1 MRSLPLLCLL
11 FACETNK
18 PAGTDD
24 TASSSPDDTAPVA
37 GDCTPI
43 DVTAE
48 ITDVT
53 TVVRVTW
60 TTEEPTAGYVE
71 FGGENYG
78 RYTPTTEVGTEHEVL
93 LLGMPA
99 DTELHYRIVP
109 DQEGCEADVDR
120 TVMTGS
126 LPSGL
131 YPTRVTGTSS
141 FHGYQVLPLQG
152 TQYAVVIVDE
162 WGHYVWYHLLDET
175 EGNLMRAFLSADGE
189 TVNYM
194 LAGPQSDLS
203 QGTVVR
209 VSLDGSERTEMA
221 CPNCD
226 HDIVELPDATLTAI
240 VVNIDNATGAAWD
253 TLVEFA
259 PDGSQ
264 TKVFDAADHWD
275 PDELGIETAGNW
287 THGNALDYDPVED
300 VYYLSM
306 KNLESLAKIDR
317 ATGEVYW
324 TMNGRLNQFDWGDS
338 ELVQMHHQFEVI
350 DEDSI
355 LFFEN
360 GSTDRGYSQAVEV
373 SFDDEAMT
381 AEEVWTYQN
390 DPPLFVFAKGDVHR
404 FEDGNTQVVW
414 SSSGQI
420 QHVTPEGDV
429 EWQMDLDLGQ
439 SITFVHMVSSMY
451 ASQW

>member
-1 MRSLPLLCLL
+1 
-11 FACETNK
+11 
-18 PAGTDD
+18 
-24 TASSSPDDTAPVA
+24 
-37 GDCTPI
+37 
-43 DVTAE
+43 
-48 ITDVT
+48 
-53 TVVRVTW
+53 
-60 TTEEPTAGYVE
+60 
-71 FGGENYG
+71 
-78 RYTPTTEVGTEHEVL
+78 
-93 LLGMPA
+93 
-99 DTELHYRIVP
+99 
-109 DQEGCEADVDR
+109 
-120 TVMTGS
+120 
-126 LPSGL
+126 
-131 YPTRVTGTSS
+131 
-141 FHGYQVLPLQG
+141 
-152 TQYAVVIVDE
+152 
-162 WGHYVWYHLLDET
+162 
-175 EGNLMRAFLSADGE
+175 MRAFLSADGE

-203 QGTVVR
+203 QGIVVR

-221 CPNCD
+221 CPYCD

-240 VVNIDNATGAAWD
+240 VVTPGEGGATAD
-253 TLVEFA
+253 SLVEFA
-259 PDGSQ
+259 PDGTQ
-264 TKVFDAADHWD
+264 TTIFNAWDHWD
-275 PDELGIETAGNW
+275 PNDLSVEPVGNW

-317 ATGEVYW
+317 ATGEVIW
-324 TMNGRLNQFDWGDS
+324 TMNGQLNQFDWGDS
-338 ELVQMHHQFEVI
+338 TLVQMHHQFEVI

-373 SFDDEAMT
+373 EFDDEAMT
-381 AEEVWTYQN
+381 AQEVWTYSN

-429 EWQMDLDLGQ
+429 IWQMDLDLGQ